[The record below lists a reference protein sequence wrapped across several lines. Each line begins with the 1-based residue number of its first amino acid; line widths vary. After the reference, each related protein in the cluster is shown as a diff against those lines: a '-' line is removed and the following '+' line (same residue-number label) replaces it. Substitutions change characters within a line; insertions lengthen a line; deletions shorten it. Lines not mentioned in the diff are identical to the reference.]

1 MNDFL
6 RIRFRTCLRIS
17 KDRRKI
23 ISNSSL
29 AINYYTQSVF
39 LFLVFV
45 WSTCRYSFFFFSSLQ
60 FIENISRTGST
71 MTSASLRYPKPKVD
85 RARRRSREEGRE
97 RKRFFLPGVPY
108 RAIIIVVV
116 IFLFFFFFPIEA
128 EKAAKRGRFI
138 WMRDALRRYFFVF
151 PSSLDLKIASEN
163 RRGFRQ
169 PRTFVSKIPRV
180 QRRNSIRIR
189 WNVWVRLCVIL
200 FFSFFFFEY
209 RKILETGNVTSFV
222 SWVRSWNKRT
232 LEDKD

>member
-116 IFLFFFFFPIEA
+116 IFLFFFFFFSILPNRGGESGETGTVYLNERCA
-128 EKAAKRGRFI
+128 SPLLFRFPFVPRFENRLRKSTRLPTASNFRLEDSTSAKKKF
-138 WMRDALRRYFFVF
+138 DPNSLKCVS
-151 PSSLDLKIASEN
+151 SSLCN
-163 RRGFRQ
+163 
-169 PRTFVSKIPRV
+169 
-180 QRRNSIRIR
+180 
-189 WNVWVRLCVIL
+189 
-200 FFSFFFFEY
+200 SFFFLFFFW
-209 RKILETGNVTSFV
+209 IPQNFGN
-222 SWVRSWNKRT
+222 WKRY
-232 LEDKD
+232 EFC